1 MVERISRYIAVGDSF
16 TEGLWDPY
24 PAPRGEPDVQRGWAD
39 RLAESLSSRRVA
51 AGLPALEYA
60 NHAIRGRLLAP
71 ILRDQV
77 PLALSQEPDL
87 ISIVGGGND
96 ILRPGTDPDALARIL
111 EDAVTAARRAGA
123 RVLLGTG
130 MDPIDLPLVR
140 STRQKVALFNAHV
153 WSIANR
159 QGAAVLDLWGLRA
172 LRHPSMWAGDKIHLS
187 PQGHQRVSQAAL
199 VGLGLAPDDPHWRTL
214 LPAPNARAVER
225 WRENGQWFVN
235 DVAPWM
241 TRRLRRRSSG
251 DERTAKFPE
260 PFRLPG

>member
-1 MVERISRYIAVGDSF
+1 CSRPGDGVEAGTCAWHDREMVERISRYIAVGDSF

-172 LRHPSMWAGDKIHLS
+172 LRHPSMWAGDKMHLS
-187 PQGHQRVSQAAL
+187 PHGHHRL
-199 VGLGLAPDDPHWRTL
+199 
-214 LPAPNARAVER
+214 ARAAR
-225 WRENGQWFVN
+225 GGRGSSPTTRSRDRSRPPRAPGQQCAGV
-235 DVAPWM
+235 
-241 TRRLRRRSSG
+241 RLAIGSATTTPRG
-251 DERTAKFPE
+251 
-260 PFRLPG
+260 